1 MIAYLRGIL
10 VFKAVDQVI
19 LDVQGVGYQLLI
31 PLSTYHTLPALSTE
45 VTLFTYMQVRDE
57 AITLFGFASP
67 EDKAL
72 FEALIRVSQVG
83 PKMALN
89 ILSRMSREEFQ
100 QAVLQGDVQRIR
112 TIPGIGKRTADR
124 IMLELKDTFA
134 SPSTPS
140 SSAVRTAIQE
150 DAIAALVSL
159 GYAKSVAVEVVEQL
173 TRTQTDDWSAEEL
186 IRASL
191 KALGSRDG

>member
-10 VFKAVDQVI
+10 IFKAVDQVI

-31 PLSTYHTLPALSTE
+31 PLSTYHKLPALSAE

-57 AITLFGFASP
+57 SITLFGFASP
-67 EDKAL
+67 EEKAL
-72 FEALIRVSQVG
+72 FAALIRVSQVG

-89 ILSRMSREEFQ
+89 ILSRMPREEFQ
-100 QAVLQGDVQRIR
+100 QAVLQGDIQRIR
-112 TIPGIGKRTADR
+112 TIPGIGKRTAER
-124 IMLELKDTFA
+124 IVLELKDTLA
-134 SPSTPS
+134 PPSTPS

-159 GYAKSVAVEVVEQL
+159 GYTKSVAVEVVEQL
-173 TRTQTDDWSAEEL
+173 TRTQTDGWSAEEL

-191 KALGSRDG
+191 KTLGSRDK